1 MPFRKR
7 ATEVAVD
14 RDFERLHVLEL
25 EAVGEKARRKS
36 VPLLQDAV
44 RERTGKVS
52 WRQTR
57 QGVLELAGVPKV
69 PSTSGGARASVRAKL
84 RSRYQRAK
92 PCRRVPA
99 PQLVQVRERAYLAA
113 VLERVKRQ
121 EVSGSGRVKQRE
133 RGVLHGVQL
142 LQVRGNTTC
151 QEYNKMN
158 ENQN

>member
-1 MPFRKR
+1 M
-7 ATEVAVD
+7 D

-57 QGVLELAGVPKV
+57 QGVLELAGVPQV

-84 RSRYQRAK
+84 RSRYQRTE

-99 PQLVQVRERAYLAA
+99 PQLVQVRERAYLGA
-113 VLERVKRQ
+113 VMFQFLSWTTAPKRRP
-121 EVSGSGRVKQRE
+121 VRRRRKLSG
-133 RGVLHGVQL
+133 L
-142 LQVRGNTTC
+142 TTAR
-151 QEYNKMN
+151 NVH
-158 ENQN
+158 